1 MKKGYKFLIGG
12 VALLGVGYLLYRKFS
27 KGTKEV
33 FSSISQEETNTMGNP
48 ETGETPIQEGDI
60 IYPLGDYVNVRYSAV
75 VNNGIFNNLM
85 IEVNSPDA
93 IGVVED
99 ILISDGHT
107 WYQVQMNQDLT
118 ENTFGF
124 VRSDVVTKT
133 I

>member
-1 MKKGYKFLIGG
+1 L
-12 VALLGVGYLLYRKFS
+12 
-27 KGTKEV
+27 
-33 FSSISQEETNTMGNP
+33 
-48 ETGETPIQEGDI
+48 
-60 IYPLGDYVNVRYSAV
+60 
-75 VNNGIFNNLM
+75 VNNGIINNLM
-85 IEVNSPDA
+85 LEVNSPDA

-118 ENTFGF
+118 ENTYGF

>member
-12 VALLGVGYLLYRKFS
+12 VALLGAGYLLYRKFS
-27 KGTKEV
+27 KGSKEV
-33 FSSISQEETNTMGNP
+33 FSSITQEETNTMGNP
-48 ETGETPIQEGDI
+48 ETGETPIQEGDV

-75 VNNGIFNNLM
+75 VNNGIINNLM
-85 IEVNSPDA
+85 LEVNSPDA

-118 ENTFGF
+118 ENTYGF

>member
-1 MKKGYKFLIGG
+1 ML
-12 VALLGVGYLLYRKFS
+12 
-27 KGTKEV
+27 
-33 FSSISQEETNTMGNP
+33 
-48 ETGETPIQEGDI
+48 
-60 IYPLGDYVNVRYSAV
+60 
-75 VNNGIFNNLM
+75 
-85 IEVNSPDA
+85 EVNSPDA

-118 ENTFGF
+118 ENTYGF

>member
-12 VALLGVGYLLYRKFS
+12 VALVGVGYLLYRKFA
-27 KGTKEV
+27 KGNKEV
-33 FSSISQEETNTMGNP
+33 FSSITQEEINTQGNV
-48 ETGETPIQEGDI
+48 ETGETPIQVGDV
-60 IYPLGDYVNVRYSAV
+60 IYPLGNYVNVRYSAV
-75 VNNGIFNNLM
+75 VNNGILNNLM
-85 IEVNSPDA
+85 LEVSSPDA